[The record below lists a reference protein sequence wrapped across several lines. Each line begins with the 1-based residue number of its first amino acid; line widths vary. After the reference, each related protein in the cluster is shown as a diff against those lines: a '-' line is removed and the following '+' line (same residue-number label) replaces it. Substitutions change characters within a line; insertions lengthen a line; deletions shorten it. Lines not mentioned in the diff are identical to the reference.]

1 MLFEWEVWVNTYLYC
16 FSALKQEQVNT
27 VVLELYAASFIFITV
42 NNMHTNMHILIC
54 NMYTNSQVICNIL
67 NQRTMSFFNRKFTDN
82 PGHGRCSGLYVQQI
96 TTEGKSFRFYY
107 FKFLLICMF
116 VCEEG
121 KAREG

>member
-1 MLFEWEVWVNTYLYC
+1 MLFEWEVWVDTYLYC

-42 NNMHTNMHILIC
+42 NTVSNMH
-54 NMYTNSQVICNIL
+54 TNSQVICNIL

-82 PGHGRCSGLYVQQI
+82 PGHGRRSGLYVQQI